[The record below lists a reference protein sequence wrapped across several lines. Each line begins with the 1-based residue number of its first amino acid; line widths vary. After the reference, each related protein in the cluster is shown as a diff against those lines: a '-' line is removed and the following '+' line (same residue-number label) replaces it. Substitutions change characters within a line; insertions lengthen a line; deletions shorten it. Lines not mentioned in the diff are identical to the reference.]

1 MVDYVM
7 YCDDCNFLEN
17 SDDLATAR
25 DSVEEHMYVSR
36 RHEAHVRYATIMNMK
51 DVEECDRE

>member
-1 MVDYVM
+1 M

-17 SDDLATAR
+17 TDELETAR
-25 DSVEEHMYVSR
+25 NSVADHMHVLHG
-36 RHEAHVRYATIMNMK
+36 HEARVRYANITNMK

>member
-17 SDDLATAR
+17 TDELDTAR
-25 DSVEEHMYVSR
+25 NSVADHTHVLHG
-36 RHEAHVRYATIMNMK
+36 HEAHVRYANIMNMK